1 MRQYTVKRSSDDWG
15 DCDVAVDSIDFD
27 NALAEA
33 APIFYWEHD
42 GWEWMKDGQIYDVRC
57 DDFGGEVMR
66 VTLVVEYE
74 PVFYGSIAL

>member
-42 GWEWMKDGQIYDVRC
+42 GWE
-57 DDFGGEVMR
+57 
-66 VTLVVEYE
+66 
-74 PVFYGSIAL
+74 